1 MIQKTVLDNGI
12 RVISEKMPGAH
23 STTIGVWVLNGSRHE
38 NPEQNGI
45 SHFAEHMLFKGTE
58 RRSARDIALEIDSV
72 GGVLNAFTSREH
84 CCFYAKVLA
93 EKTPLAIDILSDV
106 ILNSVFNLDEIEKER
121 RVILQ
126 EIHMLEDS
134 PEETVH
140 DQFSEAFWSGHPLGM
155 PVQGSLETVRNL
167 SREMLLEHVNDCYRG
182 GDLLV
187 CAAGAL
193 DHDDLVAKLSIAF
206 GDLAGGSLSAPCSP
220 PKAHR
225 GIEVVE
231 KDLEQV
237 QICLGTLALPQN
249 HPQRFE
255 AYLLNTILG
264 GSMSCRLF
272 QSIREEQGLAYSIYS
287 YLSNYVDTGSLVVYC
302 ATGPENVPLAISLIL
317 DELRRIKNE
326 PVPMAELQS
335 AKDQLKGSLLL
346 SLESTD
352 SRMTRLAKNEMYF
365 GHNPMLDEVLAGFDS
380 VTQEGLRSLANT
392 IMQDDYLNLQ
402 MIGDIEKHEFPLLDL
417 TLG

>member
-38 NPEQNGI
+38 NPVQNGI

-93 EKTPLAIDILSDV
+93 EKTPLAIDLLSDI
-106 ILNSVFNLDEIEKER
+106 ILNSVFDLDELEKER

-140 DQFSEAFWSGHPLGM
+140 DQFSLAYWKGHPLGL
-155 PVQGSLETVRNL
+155 PVQGSLETVRSL
-167 SREMLLEHVNDCYRG
+167 SREMLLEHMGCCYRG
-182 GDLLV
+182 GDLLI

-193 DHDDLVAKLSIAF
+193 EHEDLVDKLSIAF
-206 GDLAGGSLSAPCSP
+206 GDLAGGRFCAAGQP

-225 GIEVVE
+225 GLEVVE

-237 QICLGTLALPQN
+237 QICLGTRALPQS

-287 YLSNYVDTGSLVVYC
+287 YLSNYADTGALVVYC
-302 ATGPENVPLAISLIL
+302 ATGPENVPVTIGLIL
-317 DELRRIKNE
+317 DELRRIKSQ
-326 PVPMAELQS
+326 PVPLDELQA
-335 AKDQLKGSLLL
+335 AKDQLKGHLLL

-352 SRMTRLAKNEMYF
+352 SRMTRLAKNEMYL
-365 GHNPMLDEVLAGFDS
+365 GCNPMLDEVLAGFDS
-380 VTQEGLRSLANT
+380 VTQEGLLGLADE